1 MPFTYKQIIGS
12 SLFKKTIKQLF
23 QSNEYEIVVRPASF
37 SIRLKEE
44 DPGIVKR
51 IILLPPHGFTTD
63 KINLLSPHPEA
74 LNAKIRIL
82 GKIKPH
88 NKGFIPV
95 QKEIEFV
102 FSLVREV
109 PTEKDSSY
117 SDYSKFSKEYYD
129 RQLKSW
135 RSWFYVVR
143 ENGWGN
149 FHNLINLSN
158 DWAVL
163 LLEKKL
169 ADRKKIN
176 INKFLKQLSTAKAEE
191 LENILKQIEKNGD
204 KVFKDS
210 SLVKKLL
217 AFNPKILAPVL
228 IQMLNFQETGKH
240 EPCTFFAFLLKV
252 IKKDKEL
259 VLREVNKSLKSKTA
273 PYYYLED
280 LKSKINK

>member
-1 MPFTYKQIIGS
+1 MPFTAKQIIES
-12 SLFKKTIKQLF
+12 PLFKKVIKQLF
-23 QSNEYEIVVRPASF
+23 QSNEYEIVERPASF
-37 SIRLKEE
+37 SIRLKDESPE
-44 DPGIVKR
+44 MVKR
-51 IILLPPHGFTTD
+51 IILLPPHGFTAD
-63 KINLLSPHPEA
+63 KIILLSPHPEA

-82 GKIKPH
+82 GKIKPQ

-95 QKEIEFV
+95 HKEIEFI
-102 FSLVREV
+102 FSLIREV

-117 SDYSKFSKEYYD
+117 SDYSKFSKEYYTN
-129 RQLKSW
+129 QLKSW
-135 RSWFYVVR
+135 RSWFYVVKD
-143 ENGWGN
+143 NGWGN
-149 FHNLINLSN
+149 FHNLINLSS
-158 DWAVL
+158 DWTVL

-169 ADRKKIN
+169 TDRKKIS
-176 INKFLKQLSTAKAEE
+176 IDKFLKQLPISRTKE

-204 KVFKDS
+204 KVFKDT

-217 AFNPKILAPVL
+217 AFNPKILVPIL

-259 VLREVNKSLKSKTA
+259 VLREVNKSLKAKTA

-280 LKSKINK
+280 LKNKINK